1 MKHLFLNPN
10 TGIIRAGWRIIIF
23 IFIFMAIDLF
33 LTFTVR
39 EILGSL
45 KGGGLLWFIL
55 LGLSATLAA
64 FISRKYVDK
73 ESLTSL
79 GLHFNK
85 LALLDVIIGVVIGA
99 LIMTGMYFTLLYAG
113 LIKFESFSWW
123 MENVGPDLNF
133 STAGISIMLGMILQ
147 FTIVAWWEEIT
158 FRGIFLQ
165 NISKGL
171 GLTWGV
177 ILSTIIFALIH
188 LGNPGA
194 TVLSTALIMI
204 VTLQLVYAYLKSGQL
219 WLPIGLHLGWNF
231 FQASIF
237 GFSSSGHS
245 SPTMITQSPIGPDW
259 LSGGNFG
266 AENSILIIPFTLG
279 SLFLIHWWIGK
290 TRASKGNNF
299 FGFLINKQTIEFG
312 RKEITKG

>member
-1 MKHLFLNPN
+1 MKHFFLNPN
-10 TGIIRAGWRIIIF
+10 TGIIRAGWRIIIY
-23 IFIFMAIDLF
+23 IFILLAIDLF

-45 KGGGLLWFIL
+45 KGGGLLWFVL

-85 LALLDVIIGVVIGA
+85 LAFLDVIIGVVIGA
-99 LIMTGMYFTLLYAG
+99 LIMTGMYFTLLYSG
-113 LIKFESFSWW
+113 LIKFEGFSWW
-123 MENVGPDLNF
+123 MGSVGADLNF
-133 STAGISIMLGMILQ
+133 RTTGIYVMLGMILQ

-171 GLTWGV
+171 GRTWGV
-177 ILSTIIFALIH
+177 ILSTIIFGLIH
-188 LGNPGA
+188 LGNPDA
-194 TVLSTALIMI
+194 TVLSTALIMV

-237 GFSSSGHS
+237 GFSSSGRS
-245 SPTMITQSPIGPDW
+245 SPTMLTQSPIGPDW
-259 LSGGNFG
+259 LSGGDFG

-279 SLFLIHWWIGK
+279 SVFLIQWWIGK
-290 TRASKGNNF
+290 TRATKGNTF
-299 FGFLINKQTIEFG
+299 FSFLINKQTMKI
-312 RKEITKG
+312 